1 MLQFTIRR
9 LFLTIPTLFVISLIS
24 FFIIQLPP
32 GSFITSYTAG
42 LAQQGEGISG
52 DQLIAL
58 ENAYGL
64 NQPVYVQYFK
74 WITNIVFHGDFGQS
88 FEWKQPVSDLIWQ
101 RMGLT
106 LALTLTTLLFTW
118 LLAIP
123 IGVFSATHRYSK
135 TDYLL
140 TGLAFVGLGVPG
152 FLLALVILWISFR
165 YFGLDAGG
173 LFSPDYRSAPW
184 SIGKMGNLLSHL
196 WIPLVVT
203 GLEGMGGLIRVMR
216 ANTLD
221 ELNKPYVTAARAR
234 GVSERTLIWE
244 YPVRVALNPF
254 VSTAGWAL
262 PGLISG
268 GTIIAIVLGLP
279 TQAPLLLHALQS
291 KDMYLAGAF
300 ILLLGA
306 LTIIG
311 TLVSDL
317 MLAWL
322 DPRIRYQ

>member
-1 MLQFTIRR
+1 
-9 LFLTIPTLFVISLIS
+9 
-24 FFIIQLPP
+24 
-32 GSFITSYTAG
+32 
-42 LAQQGEGISG
+42 
-52 DQLIAL
+52 
-58 ENAYGL
+58 
-64 NQPVYVQYFK
+64 
-74 WITNIVFHGDFGQS
+74 
-88 FEWKQPVSDLIWQ
+88 
-101 RMGLT
+101 
-106 LALTLTTLLFTW
+106 
-118 LLAIP
+118 
-123 IGVFSATHRYSK
+123 
-135 TDYLL
+135 
-140 TGLAFVGLGVPG
+140 
-152 FLLALVILWISFR
+152 
-165 YFGLDAGG
+165 
-173 LFSPDYRSAPW
+173 
-184 SIGKMGNLLSHL
+184 
-196 WIPLVVT
+196 
-203 GLEGMGGLIRVMR
+203 
-216 ANTLD
+216 
-221 ELNKPYVTAARAR
+221 VTAARAR

-279 TQAPLLLHALQS
+279 TQAPLLLRALQS

>member
-1 MLQFTIRR
+1 
-9 LFLTIPTLFVISLIS
+9 
-24 FFIIQLPP
+24 
-32 GSFITSYTAG
+32 
-42 LAQQGEGISG
+42 
-52 DQLIAL
+52 
-58 ENAYGL
+58 
-64 NQPVYVQYFK
+64 
-74 WITNIVFHGDFGQS
+74 
-88 FEWKQPVSDLIWQ
+88 
-101 RMGLT
+101 
-106 LALTLTTLLFTW
+106 
-118 LLAIP
+118 
-123 IGVFSATHRYSK
+123 
-135 TDYLL
+135 
-140 TGLAFVGLGVPG
+140 
-152 FLLALVILWISFR
+152 
-165 YFGLDAGG
+165 
-173 LFSPDYRSAPW
+173 
-184 SIGKMGNLLSHL
+184 MGNLLSHL

-279 TQAPLLLHALQS
+279 TQAPLLLRALQS